1 LVPPAQTE
9 AAVRTAL
16 DACYRSIDT
25 AAMYGNEREVGRAIR
40 GAQIPRDAVFVT
52 TKLNNPDHGYDSA
65 LRAFDASLAA
75 LGMGRLDL
83 YLIHWPQPR
92 RNRYVETW
100 RALIRLKSD
109 GRVRAIGVANFQP
122 AHLERLLAETGVLPA
137 INQVELHPYLAQ
149 PRLRA
154 FHAEHGIV
162 TEAWGPLARGG
173 ALLRD
178 PVLTS
183 IAAKYGRTPA
193 QVVLR
198 WHLQLGNVVIP
209 KSVTPA
215 RVAENIAL
223 FDFQLADADMA
234 SINALDRRQRTGPNP
249 DSNG

>member
-1 LVPPAQTE
+1 MTVPLGDGVSIPQVGFGVYLVPPAQTE

-16 DACYRSIDT
+16 DAGYRSIDT

-75 LGMGRLDL
+75 LGMNRLDL

-162 TEAWGPLARGG
+162 TEAWGRWHVAVRCCGTPCSPASPPST
-173 ALLRD
+173 A
-178 PVLTS
+178 
-183 IAAKYGRTPA
+183 GRR
-193 QVVLR
+193 LR
-198 WHLQLGNVVIP
+198 WCCAGTCSSGMWSSPSQ
-209 KSVTPA
+209 S
-215 RVAENIAL
+215 
-223 FDFQLADADMA
+223 
-234 SINALDRRQRTGPNP
+234 RQRG
-249 DSNG
+249 